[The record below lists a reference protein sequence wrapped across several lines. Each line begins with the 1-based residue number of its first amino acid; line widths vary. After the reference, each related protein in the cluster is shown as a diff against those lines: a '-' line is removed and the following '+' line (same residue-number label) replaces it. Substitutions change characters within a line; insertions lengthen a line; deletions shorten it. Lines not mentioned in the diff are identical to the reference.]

1 MSPLRHNISDNKL
14 TELMHITRAQTDL
27 KSPVTVVEQSHRAEY
42 LRGKKTQN
50 QINPPPN
57 YESISPGIYR
67 SGRQYHTFHALL

>member
-42 LRGKKTQN
+42 LRGKKNKT
-50 QINPPPN
+50 
-57 YESISPGIYR
+57 R
-67 SGRQYHTFHALL
+67 